1 MPWSGPRDY
10 VPVAM
15 KQIGVFGGSF
25 DPPHRAHERV
35 AHAAC
40 EQLHLDTL
48 LWIPAR
54 QPPHKPDRALAE
66 PLDRLNMVRLVTRN
80 VPQFAVD
87 SRELDR
93 PGPSWTVQTLESLKK
108 DYPDAHF
115 WLIVGSDNLAGF
127 ASWREPERIQ
137 ELASLAVYERPGR
150 EIERATVPAATPI
163 HGATRDIS
171 STDIRERL
179 RRGTSTEDMLS
190 PVVLD
195 YITKNRLYQ

>member
-1 MPWSGPRDY
+1 MPWSGPHDDD
-10 VPVAM
+10 VVTM

-40 EQLHLDTL
+40 GQLGLDTL

-54 QPPHKPDRALAE
+54 QPPHKPDRTLAE

-93 PGPSWTVQTLESLKK
+93 PGPSWTVRTLESLKE
-108 DYPDAHF
+108 DHPDAHF

-127 ASWREPERIQ
+127 SSWREPERIL
-137 ELASLAVYERPGR
+137 ELASLAVYERPDGT
-150 EIERATVPAATPI
+150 IESATVPAATPI
-163 HGATRDIS
+163 HGAVLDIS

-179 RRGTSTEDMLS
+179 RRGTSTGDLLS
-190 PVVLD
+190 PAVLD